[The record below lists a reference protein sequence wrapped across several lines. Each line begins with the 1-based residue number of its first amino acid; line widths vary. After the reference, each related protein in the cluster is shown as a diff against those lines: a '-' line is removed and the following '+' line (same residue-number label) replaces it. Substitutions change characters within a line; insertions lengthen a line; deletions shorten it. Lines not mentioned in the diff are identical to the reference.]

1 MMNLILALPVPIA
14 GILASFAL
22 PPIHFLPLLVA
33 LSYPIARMLSCQ
45 NMRSAFWVGWGCGLG
60 WFLVS
65 LYWISNAMLTG
76 GSQFYWMI
84 PFAMF
89 FLPSFLAIFWG
100 LAFALAWR
108 TGTSPAVRWGGGHI
122 LADGDGMAAR
132 PSLYRFSV
140 ADPGD
145 GFCHA
150 ATGY

>member
-1 MMNLILALPVPIA
+1 MMNRILALPVPIA

-22 PPIHFLPLLVA
+22 PPIHILPLLVA

-76 GSQFYWMI
+76 GI
-84 PFAMF
+84 AILLDDPFCHVFSAGISGDILGGGFCACM
-89 FLPSFLAIFWG
+89 AFWNFSCG
-100 LAFALAWR
+100 AL
-108 TGTSPAVRWGGGHI
+108 GGGHI
-122 LADGDGMAAR
+122 LADGDGVVAR